1 MRIQQHY
8 VINVINSILFFL
20 YEEMGAED
28 ITILEDGLAIISAV
42 CSSYFTHIISLNNF
56 GNMVTE
62 NELIVANK
70 L

>member
-1 MRIQQHY
+1 M
-8 VINVINSILFFL
+8 VFFL